1 MPHPGL
7 LATTS
12 EHFQGQLAG
21 IVTVSATTLMTFR
34 LEMTMVMG
42 FPMGTGISWE
52 SHGNPMGIGI
62 RLKLGNVNV
71 KEWES
76 TAWERE
82 GMGV

>member
-1 MPHPGL
+1 
-7 LATTS
+7 
-12 EHFQGQLAG
+12 
-21 IVTVSATTLMTFR
+21 
-34 LEMTMVMG
+34 
-42 FPMGTGISWE
+42 
-52 SHGNPMGIGI
+52 MGIGI